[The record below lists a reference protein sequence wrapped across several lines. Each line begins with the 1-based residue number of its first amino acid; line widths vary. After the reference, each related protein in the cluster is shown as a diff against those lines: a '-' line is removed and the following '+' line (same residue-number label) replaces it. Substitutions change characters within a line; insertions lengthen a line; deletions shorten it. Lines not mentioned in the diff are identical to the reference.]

1 MKPHTDFNFCL
12 VIDPSF
18 DADTHVVVFDYDRP
32 VCYLHEWC
40 EARTFAFASLSKLAK
55 AVVSAKVTLV
65 NQVTD
70 LQKKEIFVLLEG
82 GVVHSV
88 VDVPPDMQLTTLD
101 YDTEGV
107 EKDRLEPSPV
117 DGKLCVISRY

>member
-1 MKPHTDFNFCL
+1 MPK
-12 VIDPSF
+12 IIAF
-18 DADTHVVVFDYDRP
+18 DQ
-32 VCYLHEWC
+32 
-40 EARTFAFASLSKLAK
+40 EAREAIRRGVSKLAK

-65 NQVTD
+65 NKVTD

-88 VDVPPDMQLTTLD
+88 VDVPPGMRLTTLD